1 MGAPSV
7 GEEEGDL
14 VPPWADWVPQWAVD
28 AHIDLVFGGPEI
40 LFRWLIWWDG
50 PSAEERRERTEL
62 LLEYG
67 ATVPSCIRLCKQAQR
82 LFKQGEPIRLE
93 APGSA
98 ADRACCDA
106 QEDAVAKFQAKVEGL
121 CALQDRFVARCLGSE
136 DRTDI
141 ASLERSFFE
150 SINEECL
157 AQGAETPICTAPTIE
172 NAEQIAEFRRLRR
185 RETID
190 GVALNDAEDERLEFL
205 WKANEKEC
213 DRIDAELDIASLER
227 SFLASGNEECLA
239 QGAVAPICTA
249 PTTLAEQVQI
259 LKSQLGL
266 EGGNMADIVRQATVQ
281 LGVEVDGRPL
291 IEVAASCVQVLG
303 APLPVAVSVPVA
315 VDDGVMAAE
324 AEAEAAELQ
333 LLETQ
338 ARCEF
343 TSPCKR
349 YAHTTPC
356 QFRHATHMH
365 MPCTCT
371 CQYRAHAHAHAHEHA
386 RRRSPR
392 RSRLRQRHAL
402 QGRRRPPPRRSL
414 GEEEG
419 EGGNHGGNRRKHGP
433 KRVKPLRP
441 QWLCADHSLAA
452 CCGSGR

>member
-1 MGAPSV
+1 M
-7 GEEEGDL
+7 
-14 VPPWADWVPQWAVD
+14 PQWAVE
-28 AHIDLVFGGPEI
+28 ARIDLGFGVSRI
-40 LFRWLIWWDG
+40 LHRWLIDRTG
-50 PSAEERRERTEL
+50 PSAEDRAERTEL
-62 LLEYG
+62 LLEYE
-67 ATVPSCIRLCKQAQR
+67 ATSRSASRLYKQAVR
-82 LFKQGEPIRLE
+82 LFKQAGTIRLD

-98 ADRACCDA
+98 AERACCEA
-106 QEDAVAKFQAKVEGL
+106 YEDAVARCQAKAEGAD
-121 CALQDRFVARCLGSE
+121 ALRDRFVDRCLGPE

-141 ASLERSFFE
+141 ASLERSFLA
-150 SINEECL
+150 SGNEEYL
-157 AQGAETPICTAPTIE
+157 AQGAERPACSAPTIE
-172 NAEQIAEFRRLRR
+172 NAEQIEEFRRLRR

-190 GVALNDAEDERLEFL
+190 GVALNDADSERLDFL
-205 WKANEKEC
+205 WAANEKEC
-213 DRIDAELDIASLER
+213 DRIEAELELLSMSAVSMSTVSMAAVNLER

-239 QGAVAPICTA
+239 QGTVGPICTA

-315 VDDGVMAAE
+315 VDDGVMAAK

-343 TSPCKR
+343 TSLCKR

-371 CQYRAHAHAHAHEHA
+371 CQYRAHAHAHEHA

-414 GEEEG
+414 GERRG
-419 EGGNHGGNRRKHGP
+419 RAATYGGNRRKHGP
-433 KRVKPLRP
+433 KRVKPLHP

>member
-1 MGAPSV
+1 M
-7 GEEEGDL
+7 
-14 VPPWADWVPQWAVD
+14 
-28 AHIDLVFGGPEI
+28 
-40 LFRWLIWWDG
+40 
-50 PSAEERRERTEL
+50 
-62 LLEYG
+62 
-67 ATVPSCIRLCKQAQR
+67 
-82 LFKQGEPIRLE
+82 RLE

-98 ADRACCDA
+98 ADKACYEA
-106 QEDAVAKFQAKVEGL
+106 HEDAVAKLEAKLEGSYV
-121 CALQDRFVARCLGSE
+121 LQDRFVARCLGSE
-136 DRTDI
+136 DRPDI
-141 ASLERSFFE
+141 ASLERSYFE

-190 GVALNDAEDERLEFL
+190 GVVLNDAESERLDFL

-213 DRIDAELDIASLER
+213 DRIDAELDIAILER

-371 CQYRAHAHAHAHEHA
+371 CQYHAHAHAHMNMPQAALAEAKQAAAEA
-386 RRRSPR
+386 RAAR
-392 RSRLRQRHAL
+392 AAAAAAKAK
-402 QGRRRPPPRRSL
+402 L
-414 GEEEG
+414 G
-419 EGGNHGGNRRKHGP
+419 
-433 KRVKPLRP
+433 
-441 QWLCADHSLAA
+441 
-452 CCGSGR
+452 

>member
-1 MGAPSV
+1 MSTPSV
-7 GEEEGDL
+7 GEEEGDW
-14 VPPWADWVPQWAVD
+14 VPRWADWVPQWAVD
-28 AHIDLVFGGPEI
+28 ACIDFAIGGPEI
-40 LFRWLIWWDG
+40 FLPWYIWWDG

-62 LLEYG
+62 WLEYE
-67 ATVPSCIRLCKQAQR
+67 ATVPSCIRLCKQSYR
-82 LFKQGEPIRLE
+82 LFKQGKAMRLE

-98 ADRACCDA
+98 ADRACREA
-106 QEDAVAKFQAKVEGL
+106 HEDAVAKFEAKLEGSH
-121 CALQDRFVARCLGSE
+121 ALLDRFVARCLGSE
-136 DRTDI
+136 DRPDI
-141 ASLERSFFE
+141 ASLERSYFE

-190 GVALNDAEDERLEFL
+190 GVVLNDAESERLDFL

-343 TSPCKR
+343 T
-349 YAHTTPC
+349 
-356 QFRHATHMH
+356 RHANATHTLRPANSAMPRTCTCHARAHANTVHMH
-365 MPCTCT
+365 MHMNMPDG
-371 CQYRAHAHAHAHEHA
+371 A
-386 RRRSPR
+386 RRGEAGCGRGTR
-392 RSRLRQRHAL
+392 CKGGG
-402 QGRRRPPPRRSL
+402 GRRQGEAWVRRRGRPATY
-414 GEEEG
+414 
-419 EGGNHGGNRRKHGP
+419 GGNRRKHGP
-433 KRVKPLRP
+433 KRVKPLHP
-441 QWLCADHSLAA
+441 Q
-452 CCGSGR
+452 